1 MHKPTFSIV
10 HATNRPWGWQAVFA
24 QYLRRF
30 AGSEQDWEQEVEY
43 LLVCDESQA
52 EQFDR
57 HMEWGKVQMFAQ
69 PNRPCYIDAA
79 NYGVEKSNGRVILL
93 ATDDIF
99 PPQDWNL
106 EIGVKLKGNLDSDI
120 SLGEQVLWV
129 NDGVFPHIMTMQI
142 FTRQWWA
149 RYGFAFN
156 PAYQS
161 MHGDHDFT
169 LRAQRDGVV
178 VDARTNP
185 RLQWEHC
192 HYRAGTRP
200 KDASDDIN
208 AGAARYVEGWRQLDR
223 DWPGYNAKPLIDA
236 LYDMAVTT
244 PTDINEHLPV
254 LRELGRGKR
263 VLELGVRTGCS
274 SIAFLAGRPESLTSI
289 DIDWSQLDPQVIAG
303 AELAEVNWIRHEM
316 SSLQCPVG
324 PNFAHKS
331 YDILFIDT
339 LHTADQIREELRIH
353 APRAHRIVIHD
364 TVANWTKGENGQ
376 PGIGGPILDL
386 LEPVDSVWSVEKEYR
401 NNNGLM
407 ILRRDGVAPFDYGC
421 VDKPQAIPFTYTGPD
436 QLQPGDMIEVC
447 IGGEPLPVATA
458 CGRKF

>member
-1 MHKPTFSIV
+1 MFNDNNRPTFSIV
-10 HATNRPWGWQAVFA
+10 HATNRPWGWQAVYA

-30 AGSEQDWEQEVEY
+30 KELSISWERDVEY
-43 LLVCDESQA
+43 ILVCDEVQHSQFFYHRDQGPA
-52 EQFDR
+52 QFI
-57 HMEWGKVQMFAQ
+57 AQ

-79 NYGVEKSNGRVILL
+79 NYGVEQSHGRIILL
-93 ATDDIF
+93 ATDDMF
-99 PPQDWNL
+99 PPEDWNVG
-106 EIGVKLKGNLDSDI
+106 IGLALNGDLRSVF

-129 NDGVFPHIMTMQI
+129 NDGVFPHIMAMQI

-161 MHGDHDFT
+161 MNGDHDFT

-200 KDASDDIN
+200 KDASDDVN
-208 AGAARYVEGWRQLDR
+208 AGAARYVEGWRQLEK
-223 DWPGYNAKPLIDA
+223 DWPEYNSKPMIDA
-236 LYDMAVTT
+236 LYDMAVAT

-263 VLELGVRTGCS
+263 ILELGVRTGCS
-274 SIAFLAGRPESLTSI
+274 SIAFLAGRPGSLTSI

-303 AELAEVNWIRHEM
+303 AELAGVKWGRHKL
-316 SSLQCPVG
+316 SSIDATALNGYTGYVIYAETR
-324 PNFAHKS
+324 N
-331 YDILFIDT
+331 YDLLFIDT

-353 APRAHRIVIHD
+353 APHADRIVIHD
-364 TVANWTKGENGQ
+364 TVANWAKGENGQ

-386 LEPVDSVWSVEKEYR
+386 LEPVDSVWSVEKEYS

-407 ILRRDGVAPFDYGC
+407 VLRRDGVAPFDYGC
-421 VDKPQAIPFTYTGPD
+421 VDKPQSIPFTYTGPE
-436 QLQPGDMIEVC
+436 QLQPGDMIEVGFK
-447 IGGEPLPVATA
+447 GGD
-458 CGRKF
+458 

>member
-1 MHKPTFSIV
+1 MHKPGISIV
-10 HATNRPWGWQAVFA
+10 HATNRPWGWQAVYS

-30 AGSEQDWEQEVEY
+30 VGSGESWDQEVEY
-43 LLVCDESQA
+43 LLVCDAAQA
-52 EQFDR
+52 HQFQYR
-57 HMEWGKVQMFAQ
+57 SRFGKVQLIAQ

-79 NYGVEKSNGRVILL
+79 NYGVEKSQGRIILL
-93 ATDDIF
+93 ATDDMF
-99 PPQDWNL
+99 PPEEWDIEML
-106 EIGVKLKGNLDSDI
+106 ACFKGNWRSDI

-161 MHGDHDFT
+161 MNGDHDFT

-185 RLQWEHC
+185 RLQWQHC

-200 KDASDDIN
+200 KDESDDIN
-208 AGAARYVEGWRQLDR
+208 AGAARYVEGWRQLDK
-223 DWPGYNAKPLIDA
+223 DWPGYNSKPMIDA
-236 LYDMAVTT
+236 LFDMAVATE
-244 PTDINEHLPV
+244 TDINEHLPV
-254 LRELGRGKR
+254 LRELGRGKN

-274 SIAFLAGRPESLTSI
+274 SIAFLAGRAKTLTSV

-303 AELAEVNWIRHEM
+303 AQLADVSWIRCKA
-316 SSLQCPVG
+316 SSVDVEYFPQTRMHL
-324 PNFAHKS
+324 
-331 YDILFIDT
+331 DLLFIDT

-353 APRAHRIVIHD
+353 APHADRIVIHD

-386 LEPVDSVWSVEKEYR
+386 LEPVDSVWHVEKEYS

-407 ILRRDGVAPFDYGC
+407 ILRRDGVAPFDYEC
-421 VDKPQAIPFTYTGPD
+421 VIDIRDIQTPQNPCL
-436 QLQPGDMIEVC
+436 LQEV
-447 IGGEPLPVATA
+447 TA
-458 CGRKF
+458 PA

>member
-1 MHKPTFSIV
+1 MSNPTFSIV
-10 HATNRPWGWQAVFA
+10 HATNRPWGWQAVYA

-30 AGSEQDWEQEVEY
+30 HGYAGDWEQNVEY
-43 LLVCDESQA
+43 ILVFDEGQRG
-52 EQFDR
+52 QFKWHHQTFGIDG
-57 HMEWGKVQMFAQ
+57 MGAVQSIAN

-79 NYGVEKSNGRVILL
+79 NYGVEKSTGRIILL
-93 ATDDIF
+93 ATDDMF
-99 PPQDWNL
+99 PPEDWNL
-106 EIGVKLKGNLDSDI
+106 QIAGALNGDVNSNI
-120 SLGEQVLWV
+120 SLGERVLWV

-161 MHGDHDFT
+161 MNGDHDFT

-200 KDASDDIN
+200 KDGSDDTN
-208 AGAARYVEGWRQLDR
+208 AGAARYVEGWRQLDK
-223 DWPGYNAKPLIDA
+223 DWPGYNSKPMIDA
-236 LYDMAVTT
+236 LYDMAVATE
-244 PTDINEHLPV
+244 TDINEHLPV
-254 LRELGRGKR
+254 LRELGRGKHI
-263 VLELGVRTGCS
+263 LELGVRTGCS
-274 SIAFLAGRPESLTSI
+274 SIAFLAGRPNALTSI
-289 DIDWSQLDPQVIAG
+289 DIDWSQLDPQVIAA
-303 AELAEVNWIRHEM
+303 AELAELKWDRWNM
-316 SSLQCPVG
+316 SSLIPG
-324 PNFAHKS
+324 SWSGFTKF
-331 YDILFIDT
+331 DILFIDT

-353 APRAHRIVIHD
+353 APHADRIVIHD
-364 TVANWTKGENGQ
+364 TAANWTKGENGQ

-386 LEPVDSVWSVEKEYR
+386 IEPVDSVWSVEKEYG

-421 VDKPQAIPFTYTGPD
+421 VIDIRDIQTPQNPFL
-436 QLQPGDMIEVC
+436 LQEV
-447 IGGEPLPVATA
+447 TA
-458 CGRKF
+458 PA

>member
-1 MHKPTFSIV
+1 MRKPTFSIV

-24 QYLRRF
+24 QYKRRF
-30 AGSEQDWEQEVEY
+30 AGSEYDWSQEVEY
-43 LLVCDESQA
+43 LLVCDAAQA
-52 EQFDR
+52 GQFALHNECWMLSNVLCNPD
-57 HMEWGKVQMFAQ
+57 
-69 PNRPCYIDAA
+69 RPCYIDAA
-79 NYGVEKSNGRVILL
+79 NYGVEHSRGRVILL
-93 ATDDIF
+93 ATDDMF

-161 MHGDHDFT
+161 MNGDHDFT

-200 KDASDDIN
+200 KDESDDVN
-208 AGAARYVEGWRQLDR
+208 AGAARYVEGWRQLEK
-223 DWPGYNAKPLIDA
+223 DWPGYNGKPMIDA
-236 LYDMAVTT
+236 LYDMAVAT

-263 VLELGVRTGCS
+263 ILELGVRTGCS
-274 SIAFLAGRPESLTSI
+274 SIAFLAGRPRMLNSI

-303 AELAEVNWIRHEM
+303 AELAGVTWNRVET
-316 SSLQCPVG
+316 SSVG
-324 PNFAHKS
+324 DEPWWRDLPFRF
-331 YDILFIDT
+331 DVLFIDT

-353 APRAHRIVIHD
+353 APHADRIVIHD

-386 LEPVDSVWSVEKEYR
+386 IEPVDGVWCVEKEYS

-421 VDKPQAIPFTYTGPD
+421 VGRSTPQLA
-436 QLQPGDMIEVC
+436 EVLA
-447 IGGEPLPVATA
+447 PA
-458 CGRKF
+458 

>member
-24 QYLRRF
+24 QYKRRF
-30 AGSEQDWEQEVEY
+30 AGSEHDWSQEVEY
-43 LLVCDESQA
+43 LLVCDAAQA
-52 EQFDR
+52 GQFAL
-57 HMEWGKVQMFAQ
+57 HNECGKLSNVLSN
-69 PNRPCYIDAA
+69 PDRPCYIDAT
-79 NYGVEKSNGRVILL
+79 NYGVEQSNGRIILL
-93 ATDDIF
+93 ATDDMF
-99 PPQDWNL
+99 PPEEWNIELLANFKGDWR
-106 EIGVKLKGNLDSDI
+106 SDI

-200 KDASDDIN
+200 KDESDDIN
-208 AGAARYVEGWRQLDR
+208 AGAARYVEGWRQLDK
-223 DWPGYNAKPLIDA
+223 DWPGYNSKPLIDA
-236 LYDMAVTT
+236 LYDMAVATE
-244 PTDINEHLPV
+244 TDINEHLPV
-254 LRELGRGKR
+254 LRELGRGKNI
-263 VLELGVRTGCS
+263 LELGVRTGCS

-303 AELAEVNWIRHEM
+303 AELAGVDWTRFEI
-316 SSLQCPVG
+316 SSIYAHTFLPG
-324 PNFAHKS
+324 PEYRR
-331 YDILFIDT
+331 YDLLFIDT

-353 APRAHRIVIHD
+353 APHADRIVIHD

-386 LEPVDSVWSVEKEYR
+386 IEPVDSVWSVEMEYH

-421 VDKPQAIPFTYTGPD
+421 VVNIRDLQIPQNPLH
-436 QLQPGDMIEVC
+436 LQEV
-447 IGGEPLPVATA
+447 TA
-458 CGRKF
+458 PA